1 MGGWRSKFILLLI
14 VYFLGFATAIYFL
27 APVSEDYT
35 TSCERNDFVDSA
47 LKSNDFATSLN
58 TGLHKCVDSAKV
70 AAKDLGN
77 FIKHKVS
84 EMRTDG

>member
-27 APVSEDYT
+27 APVSEDYAAD
-35 TSCERNDFVDSA
+35 CERSGFADSA

-58 TGLHKCVDSAKV
+58 TGLHRCVDFAKV

-77 FIKHKVS
+77 FIKQKVS
-84 EMRTDG
+84 ETKSSG